1 MEKIGRVVVTGAAGF
16 IGSHT
21 CKRLLTLGYS
31 VIGID
36 NLSNGFLANLQPVLS
51 NPQFEFLQSDLEL
64 IDPPTLGP
72 VSGIFHLASEKIPR
86 ERSDEG
92 FFTIHHSM
100 KSLDW
105 VGQVWKLNR
114 AKLIFSSTS
123 EVYGPLS
130 SLPFKEDQPVSI
142 GTPNDKRWVY
152 AASKIQSE
160 HYFMAL
166 ARHSGLKLSI
176 ARLFS
181 VYGPQQHPS
190 WKGGVQ
196 ADFIEKVRKGLPIE
210 IHGHGG
216 QKRIFTFIDDA
227 IDALLLMYEK
237 DESNGQI
244 FNIQGPESDEVSVKE
259 LATLIIELFGKNPEN
274 YPMLKL
280 TEYYFQG
287 KDAMQSKVADLTKI
301 KVLLNWQAQI
311 GLREGLMKSIHP

>member
-1 MEKIGRVVVTGAAGF
+1 MEKQGRVVVTGAAGF

-21 CKRLLTLGYS
+21 CAKLLGLGYP

-36 NLSNGFLANLQPVLS
+36 NLSNGFMANLNPVFS
-51 NPQFEFLQSDLEL
+51 HPQFEFRQSDMES
-64 IDPPTLGP
+64 IDPASLGP

-86 ERSDEG
+86 DPSDEG
-92 FFTIHHSM
+92 FHTIHQSM

-105 VGQVWKLNR
+105 VGQLWKFSR
-114 AKLIFSSTS
+114 AKLVFSSTS
-123 EVYGPLS
+123 EVYGPFS
-130 SLPFKEDQPVSI
+130 SLPFREDQPVSI

-160 HYFMAL
+160 HYLMAL

-196 ADFIEKVRKGLPIE
+196 SDFIEKVRKGLPIE
-210 IHGHGG
+210 IHGDGE
-216 QKRIFTFIDDA
+216 QKRIFTFIEDA
-227 IDALLLMYEK
+227 IKALMVMFEK
-237 DESNGQI
+237 EEANGQI
-244 FNIQGPESDEVSVKE
+244 FNVQGPESDEVSVKE
-259 LATLIIELFGKNPEN
+259 LAQLILELFGNDPEN
-274 YPMLKL
+274 YPITKR
-280 TEYYFQG
+280 TNYYYQG

-301 KVLLNWQAQI
+301 KAILNWKAQI
-311 GLREGLMKSIHP
+311 GLREGLLKTVQG

>member
-21 CKRLLTLGYS
+21 CARLLKLGYS

-36 NLSNGFLANLQPVLS
+36 NLSNGFLDNLKPVLS
-51 NPQFEFLQSDLEL
+51 NPQFEFRQTDLES
-64 IDPPTLGP
+64 IDPTSFGP

-86 ERSDEG
+86 EQSDEG
-92 FFTIHHSM
+92 FYTIHQSL

-105 VGQVWKLNR
+105 VGQFWKFSR

-130 SLPFKEDQPVSI
+130 PLPFREDQPVSI

-152 AASKIQSE
+152 AASKLQSE
-160 HYFMAL
+160 HYLMAL

-181 VYGPQQHPS
+181 VYGPHQHPS

-196 ADFIEKVRKGLPIE
+196 SDFIEKVRKGWPIE
-210 IHGHGG
+210 IHGDGG

-227 IDALLLMYEK
+227 IEALVVMFEK
-237 DESNGQI
+237 NESNGQI
-244 FNIQGPESDEVSVKE
+244 FNVQGPESDEISVKE
-259 LATLIIELFGKNPEN
+259 LAHQIIELFGKDPKN
-274 YPMLKL
+274 YPIAML
-280 TEYYFQG
+280 TDYYFQG

-301 KVLLNWQAQI
+301 KVILNWKAQV
-311 GLREGLMKSIHP
+311 GLKQGLSLCI